1 MSCATRAWQADD
13 VDVVRESE
21 QRAFNSQRRRMRVAF
36 SLPRGMWLPMCGG
49 STHPMPLS
57 KHPSKS
63 GFPSNSSRASERPR
77 GGACGYGNLYSQ
89 GYGTNTAALST
100 ALFNNGLS
108 CGACYELMCVND
120 HQYCLR
126 GTIVVTATNFCP
138 PNSALPN
145 DAGGWCNPPLQHFD
159 LSQPVFIRIAQYR
172 AGIVPVAYRRCVS
185 PTSQTF
191 FLVSSNP
198 STTSDLLLHF
208 GLVLLPVI
216 FLDRGIGTQGRMQ
229 EERRDQVHHQRP
241 LLLQPGADHQRWRSW
256 RCARGVR
263 QRVQDRVAVHVQELG
278 PELAEQQLPQWPSPL
293 LQGHHR
299 RRTLSGL
306 LQCGSCKLVLRTN
319 LQRWPIPLKPLRF
332 AVKRLHLHGIYTG
345 VSVYNLEIGGAYC
358 FTSALPS
365 IGIEFVV

>member
-1 MSCATRAWQADD
+1 MDTHFFWCRRMCLLGLAVIAFLSLLSAAHAYGGGWTRAHAT
-13 VDVVRESE
+13 
-21 QRAFNSQRRRMRVAF
+21 FY
-36 SLPRGMWLPMCGG
+36 GG
-49 STHPMPLS
+49 SDASGTMGELRKPSLMS
-57 KHPSKS
+57 K
-63 GFPSNSSRASERPR
+63 R
-77 GGACGYGNLYSQ
+77 
-89 GYGTNTAALST
+89 YGTNTAALST

-198 STTSDLLLHF
+198 STTADLLLHF